1 MEKLLVA
8 VADNKPEAVVVEH
21 VKPEPG
27 EGRMH
32 HARRV
37 EKGNCL
43 VAVASTTLVTTMAPT
58 TAPITAILFLFMI
71 GHAVYS
77 ENQNNANA
85 EPCHLTELSE
95 V

>member
-37 EKGNCL
+37 
-43 VAVASTTLVTTMAPT
+43 
-58 TAPITAILFLFMI
+58 
-71 GHAVYS
+71 
-77 ENQNNANA
+77 
-85 EPCHLTELSE
+85 
-95 V
+95 

>member
-8 VADNKPEAVVVEH
+8 VADNKPEAVVEH

-37 EKGNCL
+37 QKGNCL

-58 TAPITAILFLFMI
+58 TAPITAILSLFMI

-77 ENQNNANA
+77 ENQNKADA
-85 EPCHLTELSE
+85 EPCQLTELSE

>member
-8 VADNKPEAVVVEH
+8 VADNKPEAVVVER

-37 EKGNCL
+37 
-43 VAVASTTLVTTMAPT
+43 
-58 TAPITAILFLFMI
+58 
-71 GHAVYS
+71 
-77 ENQNNANA
+77 
-85 EPCHLTELSE
+85 
-95 V
+95 